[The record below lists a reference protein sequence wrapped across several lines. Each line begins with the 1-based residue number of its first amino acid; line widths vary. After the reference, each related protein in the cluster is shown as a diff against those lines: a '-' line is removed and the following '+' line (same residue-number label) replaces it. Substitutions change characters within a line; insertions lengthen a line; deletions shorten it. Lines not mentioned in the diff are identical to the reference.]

1 MNAFTKMIHL
11 PEKPAQPVHVEF
23 TCYEYD
29 ENRIAVN
36 TQYAE
41 LEVVHVTNVYE
52 EPTFIDDCTSNNGY
66 MAVQSGVAFTA
77 KTTIKQVFQRL
88 SDEKLQDVSILY
100 FMDHVLEQDLKDA
113 IQAAAAKYAECQA
126 RKEADSLCD

>member
-1 MNAFTKMIHL
+1 MNAFAKIIHL

-52 EPTFIDDCTSNNGY
+52 EPTFSDDCTSDNGY
-66 MAVQSGVAFTA
+66 MAVRSGVAFTA
-77 KTTIKQVFQRL
+77 KTTIKEVHQRL
-88 SDEKLQDVSILY
+88 SDNFLQDATLLY
-100 FMDHVLEQDLKDA
+100 LLNKTLEQDLKDA
-113 IQAAAAKYAECQA
+113 IQAAAAKHAETQYNA
-126 RKEADSLCD
+126 MAAWGE

>member
-52 EPTFIDDCTSNNGY
+52 EPTFSDDCTSNNGY

-77 KTTIKQVFQRL
+77 KTTIKEVHQRL
-88 SDEKLQDVSILY
+88 SDNFLQDATLLY
-100 FMDHVLEQDLKDA
+100 LLNKTLEQDLKDA
-113 IQAAAAKYAECQA
+113 IQAAAAKHAETQYNA
-126 RKEADSLCD
+126 MAAWGE

>member
-52 EPTFIDDCTSNNGY
+52 EPTFSDDCTSNNGY

-88 SDEKLQDVSILY
+88 SDEKIAGRFYSVLY
-100 FMDHVLEQDLKDA
+100 GSCAGTGSKG
-113 IQAAAAKYAECQA
+113 
-126 RKEADSLCD
+126 RDSGCC

>member
-1 MNAFTKMIHL
+1 MNAFAKIIHL
-11 PEKPAQPVHVEF
+11 PEKPVQPVHVEF

-41 LEVVHVTNVYE
+41 LEVVHITNVYE
-52 EPTFIDDCTSNNGY
+52 EPTFSDDCTSNDGY
-66 MAVQSGVAFTA
+66 MAIQSGVAFTA

-88 SDEKLQDVSILY
+88 SDEKLQDVSVLY
-100 FMDHVLEQDLKDA
+100 FLDHTLEQDLKDA
-113 IQAAAAKYAECQA
+113 IQAAAIKHAETQYNA
-126 RKEADSLCD
+126 MATWSEK